1 MKAMKDMLISAGANN
16 LKKFGYPSVSSANIL
31 SDKIYRAFF
40 KSMLEENRGRG
51 VDTSIEEL
59 LKEIAVH
66 DQKEK
71 QEGGV

>member
-1 MKAMKDMLISAGANN
+1 MKTMKDMLIGAGVNN

-31 SDKIYRAFF
+31 SDKIYRTFF
-40 KSMLEENRGRG
+40 KSMLEANLGRG
-51 VDTSIEEL
+51 EDTPIEEL